1 MKGKTQMKIAMI
13 GHKDFPSRS
22 GGVEV
27 VVYELSTRLAAR
39 GHEVTVYNRGRQK
52 GHNTYR
58 EQNVRVKR
66 IFTFKKQILNAMV
79 YSFLA
84 TFDTI
89 FHDFDVIHYH
99 AIGPSVPLFL
109 AKLFG
114 KHTVCTVHGLNWRSD
129 KWGGFASFYL
139 RLGEKVA
146 ARFADEVIV
155 LSEDEKQYF
164 LQKYNRDSILIH
176 NAVER
181 ITPVPCNVI
190 REKYG
195 LEKDSY
201 ILYVGRISPEKGPQD
216 LLEAYQKLQPKE
228 RLVLT
233 GPALETEFGKEM
245 IRKIDADP
253 RVIRTGLVQGQEL
266 AELFSNC
273 RLFVLPSH
281 TEGLSLALLEAM
293 SCGGRCLV
301 SDIPA
306 NTVIT
311 KQYGAEFEA
320 ENIDSLAAALSKE
333 LTTPK
338 DEVLLK
344 QEIEYVKEN
353 FDYDAVIEWHEDV
366 YKCALNRKN
375 EKRWEQNC

>member
-1 MKGKTQMKIAMI
+1 MKIAMI
-13 GHKDFPSRS
+13 GHKDFPSRA

-27 VVYELSTRLAAR
+27 VVYELATRLAAK

-52 GHNTYR
+52 GHNAYL
-58 EQNVRVKR
+58 EQGVRVKR
-66 IFTFKKQILNAMV
+66 IFTFKKQVLNAMV

-109 AKLFG
+109 AKLSG

-155 LSEDEKQYF
+155 LSEEEKEYF
-164 LQKYNRDSILIH
+164 LKKYHRESILIH

-190 REKYG
+190 QEKYG

-228 RLVLT
+228 RLVLA
-233 GPALETEFGKEM
+233 GPAPETEFGKEM
-245 IRKIDADP
+245 IQKIDADP
-253 RVIRTGLVQGQEL
+253 RVIRTGLVQGKEL

-311 KQYGAEFEA
+311 RQYGAEFEA
-320 ENIDSLAAALSKE
+320 ENIDSLAATLSKE

-338 DEVLLK
+338 DEGLLR
-344 QEIEYVKEN
+344 QEMKYVKEN

-366 YKCALNRKN
+366 YKCALNKKN
-375 EKRWEQNC
+375 EKRWEQYIQ

>member
-1 MKGKTQMKIAMI
+1 M
-13 GHKDFPSRS
+13 
-22 GGVEV
+22 
-27 VVYELSTRLAAR
+27 
-39 GHEVTVYNRGRQK
+39 
-52 GHNTYR
+52 
-58 EQNVRVKR
+58 
-66 IFTFKKQILNAMV
+66 
-79 YSFLA
+79 
-84 TFDTI
+84 
-89 FHDFDVIHYH
+89 
-99 AIGPSVPLFL
+99 
-109 AKLFG
+109 
-114 KHTVCTVHGLNWRSD
+114 HGLNWRSD

-155 LSEDEKQYF
+155 LSEEEKQYF

-201 ILYVGRISPEKGPQD
+201 ILYVGRNSPEKGPQD
-216 LLEAYQKLQPKE
+216 LLEAYQKLRLQE
-228 RLVLT
+228 RLVLA
-233 GPALETEFGKEM
+233 GPIPETEFGKEM
-245 IRKIDADP
+245 LHKIDADP

-320 ENIDSLAAALSKE
+320 ENSDSLAAALSKE

-338 DEVLLK
+338 DEELLK
-344 QEIEYVKEN
+344 QEMEYVKEN

>member
-1 MKGKTQMKIAMI
+1 M
-13 GHKDFPSRS
+13 
-22 GGVEV
+22 
-27 VVYELSTRLAAR
+27 
-39 GHEVTVYNRGRQK
+39 
-52 GHNTYR
+52 
-58 EQNVRVKR
+58 
-66 IFTFKKQILNAMV
+66 
-79 YSFLA
+79 
-84 TFDTI
+84 
-89 FHDFDVIHYH
+89 
-99 AIGPSVPLFL
+99 
-109 AKLFG
+109 
-114 KHTVCTVHGLNWRSD
+114 
-129 KWGGFASFYL
+129 
-139 RLGEKVA
+139 
-146 ARFADEVIV
+146 
-155 LSEDEKQYF
+155 
-164 LQKYNRDSILIH
+164 
-176 NAVER
+176 
-181 ITPVPCNVI
+181 
-190 REKYG
+190 
-195 LEKDSY
+195 
-201 ILYVGRISPEKGPQD
+201 
-216 LLEAYQKLQPKE
+216 
-228 RLVLT
+228 
-233 GPALETEFGKEM
+233 
-245 IRKIDADP
+245 
-253 RVIRTGLVQGQEL
+253 IRTGLVQGQEL

-320 ENIDSLAAALSKE
+320 ENSDSLAAALSKE

>member
-1 MKGKTQMKIAMI
+1 M
-13 GHKDFPSRS
+13 
-22 GGVEV
+22 
-27 VVYELSTRLAAR
+27 
-39 GHEVTVYNRGRQK
+39 
-52 GHNTYR
+52 
-58 EQNVRVKR
+58 
-66 IFTFKKQILNAMV
+66 
-79 YSFLA
+79 
-84 TFDTI
+84 
-89 FHDFDVIHYH
+89 
-99 AIGPSVPLFL
+99 
-109 AKLFG
+109 
-114 KHTVCTVHGLNWRSD
+114 
-129 KWGGFASFYL
+129 
-139 RLGEKVA
+139 
-146 ARFADEVIV
+146 
-155 LSEDEKQYF
+155 
-164 LQKYNRDSILIH
+164 
-176 NAVER
+176 ER

-201 ILYVGRISPEKGPQD
+201 ILYVGRIFPEKGPQD
-216 LLEAYQKLQPKE
+216 LLEAYQKLRLQE
-228 RLVLT
+228 RLVLA
-233 GPALETEFGKEM
+233 GPIPETEFGKEM
-245 IRKIDADP
+245 LHKIDADP

-320 ENIDSLAAALSKE
+320 ENSDSLAAALSKE

>member
-1 MKGKTQMKIAMI
+1 M
-13 GHKDFPSRS
+13 
-22 GGVEV
+22 

-52 GHNTYR
+52 GHNAYL
-58 EQNVRVKR
+58 EQGVRVKR
-66 IFTFKKQILNAMV
+66 VFTFKKQILNAMV

-155 LSEDEKQYF
+155 LSEEEKEYF
-164 LQKYNRDSILIH
+164 MKKYKRDSILIH

-181 ITPVPCNVI
+181 IAPVPCNVI

-216 LLEAYQKLQPKE
+216 LLEAYQKLRLQE
-228 RLVLT
+228 RLVLA
-233 GPALETEFGKEM
+233 GPIPETEFGKEM

-311 KQYGAEFEA
+311 GQYGAEFEA
-320 ENIDSLAAALSKE
+320 ENRDSLAAALSKE

-344 QEIEYVKEN
+344 QEMEYVKEN

>member
-1 MKGKTQMKIAMI
+1 MKIAMI
-13 GHKDFPSRS
+13 GHKDFPSRA

-27 VVYELSTRLAAR
+27 VVYELATRLAAK

-52 GHNTYR
+52 GHNAYQ
-58 EQNVRVKR
+58 EQGVRVKR
-66 IFTFKKQILNAMV
+66 IFTFKKQVLNAMV

-109 AKLFG
+109 AKLSG

-155 LSEDEKQYF
+155 LSEEEKEYF
-164 LQKYNRDSILIH
+164 LKKYHRESILIH

-190 REKYG
+190 QEKYG

-228 RLVLT
+228 SLVLA
-233 GPALETEFGKEM
+233 GPAPETEFGKEM
-245 IRKIDADP
+245 IQKIDADP
-253 RVIRTGLVQGQEL
+253 RVIRTGLVQGKEL

-311 KQYGAEFEA
+311 RQYGAEFEA
-320 ENIDSLAAALSKE
+320 ENIDSLAATLSKE

-338 DEVLLK
+338 DEGLLR
-344 QEIEYVKEN
+344 QEMKYVKEN

-366 YKCALNRKN
+366 YKCALNKKN
-375 EKRWEQNC
+375 EKRWEQYIQ

>member
-1 MKGKTQMKIAMI
+1 MKIAMI
-13 GHKDFPSRS
+13 GHKDFPSRA

-27 VVYELSTRLAAR
+27 VVYELSTRLAAK

-52 GHNTYR
+52 RHNAYL
-58 EQNVRVKR
+58 EQGVRVKR
-66 IFTFKKQILNAMV
+66 VFTFKKQVLNAMV

-89 FHDFDVIHYH
+89 FRDFDVIHYH
-99 AIGPSVPLFL
+99 AIGPSVPLFI

-139 RLGEKVA
+139 HLGEKVA

-155 LSEDEKQYF
+155 LSEEEKEYF
-164 LQKYNRDSILIH
+164 LKKYHRDSILIN

-181 ITPVPCNVI
+181 ITPVPCNII
-190 REKYG
+190 RAKYG

-201 ILYVGRISPEKGPQD
+201 ILYVGRISPEKAPQD
-216 LLEAYQKLQPKE
+216 LLEAYQKLHPKE
-228 RLVLT
+228 RLVLA
-233 GPALETEFGKEM
+233 GPVPETKFGKEM
-245 IRKIDADP
+245 IQKIDSDP
-253 RVIRTGLVQGQEL
+253 RVIRTGLVQGREL

-301 SDIPA
+301 SDIQA

-311 KQYGAEFEA
+311 GQYGAEFEA

-344 QEIEYVKEN
+344 QEMEYVKEN
-353 FDYDAVIEWHEDV
+353 YDYDAVIEWHEDV

-375 EKRWEQNC
+375 EKRWEQNNR

>member
-1 MKGKTQMKIAMI
+1 
-13 GHKDFPSRS
+13 
-22 GGVEV
+22 
-27 VVYELSTRLAAR
+27 
-39 GHEVTVYNRGRQK
+39 
-52 GHNTYR
+52 
-58 EQNVRVKR
+58 
-66 IFTFKKQILNAMV
+66 MV

-155 LSEDEKQYF
+155 LSEEEKQYF

-216 LLEAYQKLQPKE
+216 LLEAYQD
-228 RLVLT
+228 R
-233 GPALETEFGKEM
+233 FGFYSCTVPTYM
-245 IRKIDADP
+245 QY
-253 RVIRTGLVQGQEL
+253 VL
-266 AELFSNC
+266 AELIENGDFERHINRVRRSK
-273 RLFVLPSH
+273 RR
-281 TEGLSLALLEAM
+281 SLADGEA
-293 SCGGRCLV
+293 
-301 SDIPA
+301 
-306 NTVIT
+306 
-311 KQYGAEFEA
+311 
-320 ENIDSLAAALSKE
+320 
-333 LTTPK
+333 
-338 DEVLLK
+338 
-344 QEIEYVKEN
+344 
-353 FDYDAVIEWHEDV
+353 
-366 YKCALNRKN
+366 
-375 EKRWEQNC
+375 

>member
-1 MKGKTQMKIAMI
+1 MKIAMI

-52 GHNTYR
+52 GHNAYL

-155 LSEDEKQYF
+155 LSEEEKQYF
-164 LQKYNRDSILIH
+164 CRSIIG
-176 NAVER
+176 
-181 ITPVPCNVI
+181 T
-190 REKYG
+190 
-195 LEKDSY
+195 
-201 ILYVGRISPEKGPQD
+201 
-216 LLEAYQKLQPKE
+216 
-228 RLVLT
+228 
-233 GPALETEFGKEM
+233 
-245 IRKIDADP
+245 
-253 RVIRTGLVQGQEL
+253 
-266 AELFSNC
+266 LF
-273 RLFVLPSH
+273 
-281 TEGLSLALLEAM
+281 
-293 SCGGRCLV
+293 
-301 SDIPA
+301 
-306 NTVIT
+306 
-311 KQYGAEFEA
+311 
-320 ENIDSLAAALSKE
+320 
-333 LTTPK
+333 
-338 DEVLLK
+338 
-344 QEIEYVKEN
+344 
-353 FDYDAVIEWHEDV
+353 
-366 YKCALNRKN
+366 
-375 EKRWEQNC
+375 

>member
-1 MKGKTQMKIAMI
+1 MKIAMI

-52 GHNTYR
+52 GHNAYL

-155 LSEDEKQYF
+155 LSEEEKQYF

-176 NAVER
+176 N
-181 ITPVPCNVI
+181 
-190 REKYG
+190 
-195 LEKDSY
+195 
-201 ILYVGRISPEKGPQD
+201 
-216 LLEAYQKLQPKE
+216 
-228 RLVLT
+228 
-233 GPALETEFGKEM
+233 
-245 IRKIDADP
+245 
-253 RVIRTGLVQGQEL
+253 
-266 AELFSNC
+266 
-273 RLFVLPSH
+273 
-281 TEGLSLALLEAM
+281 
-293 SCGGRCLV
+293 
-301 SDIPA
+301 
-306 NTVIT
+306 
-311 KQYGAEFEA
+311 
-320 ENIDSLAAALSKE
+320 
-333 LTTPK
+333 
-338 DEVLLK
+338 
-344 QEIEYVKEN
+344 
-353 FDYDAVIEWHEDV
+353 AVIEWHEDV

>member
-1 MKGKTQMKIAMI
+1 MLRAVQPGDTLQKTLGIFMLRMI
-13 GHKDFPSRS
+13 EDLVTGTGLHDTTGIHDCNTVTHARHDTQVMGDHDDGHAQLVLQLHHQLKD
-22 GGVEV
+22 
-27 VVYELSTRLAAR
+27 
-39 GHEVTVYNRGRQK
+39 
-52 GHNTYR
+52 
-58 EQNVRVKR
+58 
-66 IFTFKKQILNAMV
+66 
-79 YSFLA
+79 
-84 TFDTI
+84 
-89 FHDFDVIHYH
+89 
-99 AIGPSVPLFL
+99 
-109 AKLFG
+109 
-114 KHTVCTVHGLNWRSD
+114 
-129 KWGGFASFYL
+129 L
-139 RLGEKVA
+139 RL
-146 ARFADEVIV
+146 
-155 LSEDEKQYF
+155 
-164 LQKYNRDSILIH
+164 NRNVQCGSRLI
-176 NAVER
+176 
-181 ITPVPCNVI
+181 
-190 REKYG
+190 G
-195 LEKDSY
+195 D
-201 ILYVGRISPEKGPQD
+201 
-216 LLEAYQKLQPKE
+216 QKLRLQE
-228 RLVLT
+228 RLVLAGPIPET
-233 GPALETEFGKEM
+233 GFGKEM
-245 IRKIDADP
+245 LHKIDADP

>member
-1 MKGKTQMKIAMI
+1 M
-13 GHKDFPSRS
+13 
-22 GGVEV
+22 
-27 VVYELSTRLAAR
+27 
-39 GHEVTVYNRGRQK
+39 
-52 GHNTYR
+52 
-58 EQNVRVKR
+58 
-66 IFTFKKQILNAMV
+66 
-79 YSFLA
+79 
-84 TFDTI
+84 
-89 FHDFDVIHYH
+89 
-99 AIGPSVPLFL
+99 
-109 AKLFG
+109 
-114 KHTVCTVHGLNWRSD
+114 
-129 KWGGFASFYL
+129 
-139 RLGEKVA
+139 
-146 ARFADEVIV
+146 
-155 LSEDEKQYF
+155 
-164 LQKYNRDSILIH
+164 
-176 NAVER
+176 ER
-181 ITPVPCNVI
+181 ITPVSCNVI
-190 REKYG
+190 REKYS

-216 LLEAYQKLQPKE
+216 LLEAYQKLRLQE
-228 RLVLT
+228 RLVLA
-233 GPALETEFGKEM
+233 GPIPETEFGKEM
-245 IRKIDADP
+245 LHKIDADP

-311 KQYGAEFEA
+311 GQYGAEFEA
-320 ENIDSLAAALSKE
+320 ENRDSLAAALSKE

-344 QEIEYVKEN
+344 QEMEYVKEN

>member
-1 MKGKTQMKIAMI
+1 MKIAMI

-52 GHNTYR
+52 GHNAYQ
-58 EQNVRVKR
+58 EQGVRVKR
-66 IFTFKKQILNAMV
+66 VFTFKKQILNAMV

-155 LSEDEKQYF
+155 LSEEEKQYF

-195 LEKDSY
+195 LEKRQ
-201 ILYVGRISPEKGPQD
+201 LYSVCRTD
-216 LLEAYQKLQPKE
+216 LSGKRTAGFAGSVSEA
-228 RLVLT
+228 
-233 GPALETEFGKEM
+233 PAEGTFSV
-245 IRKIDADP
+245 D
-253 RVIRTGLVQGQEL
+253 RTGSRDGV
-266 AELFSNC
+266 
-273 RLFVLPSH
+273 
-281 TEGLSLALLEAM
+281 
-293 SCGGRCLV
+293 
-301 SDIPA
+301 
-306 NTVIT
+306 
-311 KQYGAEFEA
+311 
-320 ENIDSLAAALSKE
+320 
-333 LTTPK
+333 
-338 DEVLLK
+338 
-344 QEIEYVKEN
+344 
-353 FDYDAVIEWHEDV
+353 W
-366 YKCALNRKN
+366 
-375 EKRWEQNC
+375 EKK

>member
-1 MKGKTQMKIAMI
+1 MKIAMI
-13 GHKDFPSRS
+13 GHKDFPSRA

-27 VVYELSTRLAAR
+27 VVYELATRLAAK

-52 GHNTYR
+52 GHNAYL
-58 EQNVRVKR
+58 EQGVRVKR
-66 IFTFKKQILNAMV
+66 IFTFKKQVLNAMV

-109 AKLFG
+109 AKLSG

-155 LSEDEKQYF
+155 LSEEEKEYF
-164 LQKYNRDSILIH
+164 LKKYHRESILIH

-190 REKYG
+190 QEKYG

-228 RLVLT
+228 RLVLA
-233 GPALETEFGKEM
+233 GPAPETEFGKEM
-245 IRKIDADP
+245 IQKIDADP
-253 RVIRTGLVQGQEL
+253 RVIRTGLVQGKEL

-311 KQYGAEFEA
+311 RQYGAEFEA
-320 ENIDSLAAALSKE
+320 ENSDSLAATLSKE

-338 DEVLLK
+338 DEGLLR
-344 QEIEYVKEN
+344 QEMKYVKEN

-366 YKCALNRKN
+366 YKCALNKKN
-375 EKRWEQNC
+375 EKRWEQYIQ